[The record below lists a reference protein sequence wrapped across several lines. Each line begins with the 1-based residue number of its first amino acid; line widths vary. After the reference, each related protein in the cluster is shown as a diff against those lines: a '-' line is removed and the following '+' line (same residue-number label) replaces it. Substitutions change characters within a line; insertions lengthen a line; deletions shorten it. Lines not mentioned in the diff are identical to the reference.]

1 MFLYTLKEQLNGLVG
16 MSDICYIAAAGAG
29 KTTYII
35 HDVECRFAKNDSE
48 KLICVVTYTTHNQ
61 QKTIERLQKRF
72 GNRLPSKIMVIGW
85 YKFLLDFIIKPY
97 KGDIIEDLYEQH
109 VGFQFV
115 EHDRGLICH
124 ASSYSRRKFSLK
136 DKFLLGNNIDSQHV
150 SEFAWLCIKK
160 NKRNIAK
167 RFGAI
172 FEAIYFDEAQDFVGY
187 DYDVISTIIK
197 SSVDCM
203 IMADPRQHTY
213 SSNNGARY
221 KKYAGKPDLFFDDKL
236 NAFKKHLISIDYST
250 LNVSH
255 RCSRIICDFASKLYN
270 DYPAT
275 EPCLC
280 PDCKK
285 REEEVSCEKGIFL
298 LLEKDL
304 ENFIKRNDPLELH
317 WKNSSDVTNSLCKRV
332 MNMGESK
339 GDEDN
344 VVLIYPTNTFIDWI
358 SLHKPLHMKS
368 KAIFYVAITRA
379 RYCVAIVLKERLKK
393 NYFNLPYWGE
403 KYKQLSLF

>member
-61 QKTIERLQKRF
+61 QKTIEILQKRF

-160 NKRNIAK
+160 NKRNI
-167 RFGAI
+167 
-172 FEAIYFDEAQDFVGY
+172 V
-187 DYDVISTIIK
+187 
-197 SSVDCM
+197 
-203 IMADPRQHTY
+203 
-213 SSNNGARY
+213 
-221 KKYAGKPDLFFDDKL
+221 
-236 NAFKKHLISIDYST
+236 
-250 LNVSH
+250 
-255 RCSRIICDFASKLYN
+255 
-270 DYPAT
+270 
-275 EPCLC
+275 
-280 PDCKK
+280 
-285 REEEVSCEKGIFL
+285 
-298 LLEKDL
+298 
-304 ENFIKRNDPLELH
+304 
-317 WKNSSDVTNSLCKRV
+317 
-332 MNMGESK
+332 
-339 GDEDN
+339 
-344 VVLIYPTNTFIDWI
+344 
-358 SLHKPLHMKS
+358 
-368 KAIFYVAITRA
+368 
-379 RYCVAIVLKERLKK
+379 
-393 NYFNLPYWGE
+393 
-403 KYKQLSLF
+403 